1 MQEFKVRGMENML
14 RKTLILTRSEIET
27 LADYKMA
34 IQCVEEVFGDY
45 AKAKAK
51 MPAKVYLDLKEFQ
64 GDFRAMPAY
73 WERKNAVALKWVNAH
88 PQNLQKD
95 LPSVM
100 AIVVLNDPRTGF
112 PLCIMDGTYLTGL
125 RTAAGGAV
133 AAKYLAGKDLRSVGL
148 VGCGVQAR
156 SQLMALRE
164 LFLIK
169 KVLVWG
175 HKEEL
180 IKKFI
185 QEMKTLKEDMVGVDS
200 IKDCVKDA
208 NLVVTTTPS
217 RRPLVKFSWLKEGV
231 HINAIG
237 ADAPGKQELDPKI
250 LKHAKIVV
258 DDIRQAAHGGE
269 INVPFQKGIITLKDI
284 YATLGEIIAGKKKGR
299 INNTEIT
306 VFDSTG
312 LAIQDVA
319 CAHLIYKLA
328 LQRKKGRWVRII

>member
-1 MQEFKVRGMENML
+1 ML
-14 RKTLILTRSEIET
+14 QKTLILTRNEIET
-27 LADYKMA
+27 LADYKMV

-73 WERKNAVALKWVNAH
+73 WERKKAVALKWVNAH
-88 PQNLQKD
+88 PKNLQKD

-100 AIVVLNDPRTGF
+100 AIIILNEPKTGF
-112 PLCIMDGTYLTGL
+112 PLCIMDGTFLTSL

-133 AAKYLAGKDLRSVGL
+133 AAKYLARKDLKNIGM

-164 LFLIK
+164 LFSIK
-169 KVLVWG
+169 KVFVWG
-175 HKEEL
+175 HKDHL
-180 IKKFI
+180 IQKFI
-185 QEMKTLKEDMVGVDS
+185 QEMRIRKEDMVGVGS
-200 IKDCVKDA
+200 MKDCVKDA
-208 NLVVTTTPS
+208 DLVVTTTPS
-217 RRPLVKFSWLKEGV
+217 RRPLVKFHWLRPGV

-237 ADAPGKQELDPKI
+237 ADAPGKQELDPQI

-258 DDIRQAAHGGE
+258 DDVRQAAHGGE
-269 INVPFQKGIITLKDI
+269 INVPLKKGTIALKDI
-284 YATLGEIIAGKKKGR
+284 YATLGEIVAGKKKGR
-299 INNTEIT
+299 VNDTEIT

-319 CAHLIYKLA
+319 CAHSIYQLA
-328 LQRKKGRWVRII
+328 LQRKKGKLFKII